1 MLRSYFMLL
10 EIAEE
15 GTKSGNIILFLIF
28 HLKFLPCLPRF
39 IGMPETLVKTFQNLM
54 VAQSFQPSS
63 PGDWGVD
70 FNPTGRPQ
78 GPQLHAGLTII
89 RFLPYSHF
97 SKSSMP
103 LQCQIQCLTLH
114 LSGVPTQGWSGPCLS
129 GLCSSVSACFSLPSA
144 FTSWV
149 TSLRTDSFLSLTCI
163 SPNTRSVQQYLKKTG
178 GNGISSLFWCQK
190 SKIHTQFFLLVYFS

>member
-1 MLRSYFMLL
+1 
-10 EIAEE
+10 
-15 GTKSGNIILFLIF
+15 
-28 HLKFLPCLPRF
+28 
-39 IGMPETLVKTFQNLM
+39 M
-54 VAQSFQPSS
+54 VAQSCQPSS

-89 RFLPYSHF
+89 RFLPYSLKKWHF

-103 LQCQIQCLTLH
+103 LQCQIQCLTLY

-163 SPNTRSVQQYLKKTG
+163 SPNTRSVQQYLKK
-178 GNGISSLFWCQK
+178 LVEME
-190 SKIHTQFFLLVYFS
+190 LAVYFGAKNLKYIHNFFFASIFFMTFWNSLACTDLAFFRIFNFSINFSKCCNIHPVLWYLSIVL